1 MGEMADELKPT
12 IDERLEAITQSLE
25 LMRLDME
32 AMQAEHKRLDARERH
47 ARGALLSG
55 VAAYLRALGQPNGD
69 NT

>member
-1 MGEMADELKPT
+1 MAEDKPT
-12 IDERLEAITQSLE
+12 IDERLDAVVQSLE

-47 ARGALLSG
+47 ARGALLAG
-55 VAAYLRALGQPNGD
+55 VAAYLRFLGEQNG